1 MTGMGRT
8 YKRRGLR
15 APSHLGVSTHF
26 IDNPQVMYNGC
37 MPYEFDNI
45 DRIIGG
51 ASRSAAK
58 VAAARRNG
66 ALGGKYGIQG
76 GRKPT
81 RTLAERLLGRTLR
94 TASERAGFKEALQQL
109 LARERQELLGFFGVH
124 SENAVVP
131 VIPKL
136 TRISNEWRPP
146 LKGRARER
154 VMNPTVS
161 VLHSKQWRQSA
172 RRQPREIRYLIRKLK
187 LAASQ
192 FIPPAS

>member
-1 MTGMGRT
+1 
-8 YKRRGLR
+8 
-15 APSHLGVSTHF
+15 
-26 IDNPQVMYNGC
+26 
-37 MPYEFDNI
+37 MPYEFNAI

-51 ASRSAAK
+51 ASQSAAK

-66 ALGGKYGIQG
+66 VLGGKYGKYG

-81 RTLAERLLGRTLR
+81 RTLAERLLGRPLR
-94 TASERAGFKEALQQL
+94 TASERAGFKRAFEQL
-109 LARERQELLGFFGVH
+109 LARERQELVEFFGVH
-124 SENAVVP
+124 SEHAVVP
-131 VIPKL
+131 VIPKP

-154 VMNPTVS
+154 ALNPTIS